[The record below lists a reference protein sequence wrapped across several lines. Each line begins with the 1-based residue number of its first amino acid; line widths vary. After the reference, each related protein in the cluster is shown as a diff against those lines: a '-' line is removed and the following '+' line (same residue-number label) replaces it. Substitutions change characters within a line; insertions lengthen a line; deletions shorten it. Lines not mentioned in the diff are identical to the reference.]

1 MEYKFNRIDLYIL
14 FNMVVF
20 IGFFWF
26 VLSRDV
32 YMFLVWDFVVVIIIL
47 EYWWLGM
54 RKIEFWCSMDKYKYI
69 VYFEKIYGVI
79 V

>member
-1 MEYKFNRIDLYIL
+1 MEYKFNIIDLYIL

-20 IGFFWF
+20 IGFFLDF
-26 VLSRDV
+26 CLSRDV

-54 RKIEFWCSMDKYKYI
+54 RKIEFYVVWI
-69 VYFEKIYGVI
+69 NINI
-79 V
+79 